1 MSKKDYF
8 KKILAGILFIVFGIL
23 LVVSVIWVIG
33 TEKGFIQPK
42 FNATVLF
49 KKVNGLG
56 IGAPIRLSG
65 VNVGT
70 VSKID
75 FLDDN
80 MDGRSVQVVLNLFK
94 RYKKQLEKST
104 SFAIK
109 TEGVLGGKVLEI
121 SSDELG
127 PYMDLTKP
135 ILGEDPI
142 DVQDLVVVFSEAANA
157 FTEATRTMRSVVE
170 EFHSVSESMRRV
182 MNRIEQKL
190 IDGNLFKV
198 F

>member
-8 KKILAGILFIVFGIL
+8 KKILAGILFIVLGIL
-23 LVVSVIWVIG
+23 LVGGVIWVIG

-42 FNATVLF
+42 FNVTVLF

-70 VSKID
+70 VGKID

-80 MDGRSVQVVLNLFK
+80 LDGRNVQVVLNLFK

-127 PYMDLTKP
+127 PYVDLSKP

-142 DVQDLVVVFSEAANA
+142 DVQDLVVVFSDAANA
-157 FTEATRTMRSVVE
+157 FTETTRTMRSVVD
-170 EFHSVSESMRRV
+170 EFHSVSQSTRRV

>member
-8 KKILAGILFIVFGIL
+8 KKILAGILFIVLGIL
-23 LVVSVIWVIG
+23 LVSGVILVIG

-42 FNATVLF
+42 FNVTVIF

-70 VSKID
+70 VGKID

-80 MDGRSVQVVLNLFK
+80 MDGRNVQVVLDLFK
-94 RYKKQLEKST
+94 RYKKQLEKSA

-109 TEGVLGGKVLEI
+109 TEGVLGGKVMEI

-127 PYMDLTKP
+127 PYVDLSKP

-142 DVQDLVVVFSEAANA
+142 DVQDLVVVFSDAANA
-157 FTEATRTMRSVVE
+157 FTETTQTMRTVAE
-170 EFHSVSESMRRV
+170 EFHSVSESTRRV

>member
-8 KKILAGILFIVFGIL
+8 KKILAGILFIVLGIL
-23 LVVSVIWVIG
+23 LVGGVILVIG

-42 FNATVLF
+42 FNVTVIF

-70 VSKID
+70 VGKID

-80 MDGRSVQVVLNLFK
+80 IDGRNVQVVLNLFK

-127 PYMDLTKP
+127 PYVDLTKP

-142 DVQDLVVVFSEAANA
+142 DVQDLVVVFSDAANA
-157 FTEATRTMRSVVE
+157 FTETTQTMRSVVE
-170 EFHSVSESMRRV
+170 EFHSVSESTRRV

>member
-8 KKILAGILFIVFGIL
+8 KKILAGILFIVLGIL
-23 LVVSVIWVIG
+23 LVGGVIFVIG

-42 FNATVLF
+42 FNVTVLF

-70 VSKID
+70 VGKID

-127 PYMDLTKP
+127 PYVDITKP

-142 DVQDLVVVFSEAANA
+142 DVQDLVVVFSDAAHA
-157 FTEATRTMRSVVE
+157 FTETTQMMRSVEE
-170 EFHSVSESMRRV
+170 EFHSVSESTRRV

>member
-8 KKILAGILFIVFGIL
+8 KKILAGILFIVLGIL
-23 LVVSVIWVIG
+23 IVAGVIWVIG

-42 FNATVLF
+42 FNVTVLF
-49 KKVNGLG
+49 KRVDGLA

-70 VSKID
+70 VGKID

-80 MDGRSVQVVLNLFK
+80 IDGRSVQVVLNLFK

-109 TEGVLGGKVLEI
+109 TEGVLGGKLLDI
-121 SSDELG
+121 SSDEVG
-127 PYMDLTKP
+127 PYVDLNQP

-157 FTEATRTMRSVVE
+157 FTETTKAMHSVVE
-170 EFHSVSESMRRV
+170 EFHSVSQSTRRL
-182 MNRIEQKL
+182 MNRVEQKL
-190 IDGNLFKV
+190 IDGDLFKV